1 MRAQILGRRRRL
13 SQSARRPASAC
24 RRRRWVL
31 APVDERRVE
40 PERDVVQEAPL
51 ARPAD
56 VDAPF
61 LALEAGER
69 GEWVVAIEPEVAG
82 EVVARAVGNDDE
94 G

>member
-1 MRAQILGRRRRL
+1 V
-13 SQSARRPASAC
+13 
-24 RRRRWVL
+24 VL
-31 APVDERRVE
+31 APVDEPRVE

-51 ARPAD
+51 PRPAD